1 MKRVLTT
8 VALAVISLLALAIPA
23 AAAPAQPD
31 NGIVDAS
38 KPVNGFVAGQLL
50 GEEFRQ
56 LISLKPDNN
65 PLAGNGNPCMS
76 AGPRQRVLI
85 LYTVPDANPPANCT
99 VKPGTPIFFS
109 SLFAECSSVEA
120 PPSYGE
126 NEQAQRKCALDF
138 LAATPF
144 DAIQVTIDD
153 SATPVNIGLKRYL
166 AVSRQ
171 QTVRLPDP
179 NILDVAGKRQAT
191 FVVAAY
197 SALLRPLSP
206 GTHTISVT
214 IFGGQFAGT
223 NRAIVNVMPGI
234 RT

>member
-1 MKRVLTT
+1 VKRVLTT
-8 VALAVISLLALAIPA
+8 VALAVISLLALASPA
-23 AAAPAQPD
+23 AAAPARPD
-31 NGIVDAS
+31 NGIVDAF

-56 LISLKPDNN
+56 LISLAPDNN

-76 AGPRQRVLI
+76 AGPGQKVLI
-85 LYTVPDANPPANCT
+85 LFTVPDANPPANCT

-109 SLFAECSSVEA
+109 SLFAECSNVEA
-120 PPSYGE
+120 APFFGK
-126 NEQAQRKCALDF
+126 NEQAQRKCALDA
-138 LAATPF
+138 LAAAPF
-144 DAIQVTIDD
+144 DAIRVTID
-153 SATPVNIGLKRYL
+153 SGTPVNIGVKKYL

-171 QTVRLPDP
+171 QTVWLPAP
-179 NILDVAGKRQAT
+179 NILDVAGNRQAT

-214 IFGGQFAGT
+214 IVGGQFAGT

>member
-1 MKRVLTT
+1 VKRVLTT
-8 VALAVISLLALAIPA
+8 VALAVISLFALATPA
-23 AAAPAQPD
+23 VAAQPD

-38 KPVNGFVAGQLL
+38 KPVNGFVASQLL

-56 LISLKPDNN
+56 LISLEPDNN

-76 AGPRQRVLI
+76 EGPRQKVLI
-85 LYTVPDANPPANCT
+85 LFTVPDANPPANCT

-109 SLFAECSSVEA
+109 SLFAECSNVEA
-120 PPSYGE
+120 PPFFGK
-126 NEQAQRKCALDF
+126 NEQAQRKCALDD
-138 LAATPF
+138 LAEAPF
-144 DAIQVTIDD
+144 DAIQVTID
-153 SATPVNIGLKRYL
+153 SATQVNIGLKRYL

-171 QTVRLPDP
+171 QTVCLPEP
-179 NILDVAGKRQAT
+179 NILGVAGNRQAT

-197 SALLRPLSP
+197 SALLRPLPP

-214 IFGGQFAGT
+214 IVGGQFAGT